1 MARRATFID
10 SVRNIG
16 DPVLVVDAGNFGDL
30 NPTFGKLKSDFIFK
44 MMQRMGYDAVTL
56 GDRELSWGASHYL
69 DLAGDETA
77 ILTSNLYTTPTGAA
91 EPIGPRSVV
100 REMGGVKVG
109 VIGLIDDEVV
119 RKATTTPEPYVAE
132 DVYTSAERMV
142 EELHSDDVEIVVLLA
157 QAHISVVDSLIR
169 RVPGIDVAVMGH
181 RGGLRAT
188 HTTSENTIVVR
199 PGSRGQY
206 IGHLDL
212 VVDPEGEI
220 VEYGGRSVALTKT
233 YAKDTRVQTLVNE
246 MTAEI
251 DRLKKEDRLRAQS
264 DYQNQLQVDRY
275 LGADTCARCHQP
287 EYEQWQASAHA
298 HAFTTL
304 EDLGMTG
311 SAECVSCHVT
321 GAGDKTGFTTARS
334 NPDLTAVQCES
345 CHQMG
350 TQHHIMGD
358 KGETRLASATCTGC
372 HDQANSPDYDPE
384 SYMEKIRH
392 W

>member
-1 MARRATFID
+1 
-10 SVRNIG
+10 
-16 DPVLVVDAGNFGDL
+16 VVDAGNFGDL

-69 DLAGDETA
+69 DLAGDETT
-77 ILTSNLYTTPTGAA
+77 ILTSNLFTTPTGAA
-91 EPIGPRSVV
+91 RPIGERTLV
-100 REMGGVKVG
+100 REMAGVSVG

-132 DVYTSAERMV
+132 DIYASAERMV
-142 EELHSDDVEIVVLLA
+142 SQLRSNDVEIVVLLA

-169 RVPGIDVAVMGH
+169 RVPDIDVAVMGH

-212 VVDPEGEI
+212 VVDPDGEI

-233 YAKDTRVQTLVNE
+233 YPKDSRVQTLVNE

-251 DRLKKEDRLRAQS
+251 DRLKKEDRLRAQN

-275 LGADTCARCHQP
+275 LGAETCARCHQP
-287 EYEQWQASAHA
+287 EYEQWQNSAHA

-304 EDLGMTG
+304 EELGMTG
-311 SAECVSCHVT
+311 SDECVSCHVT
-321 GAGDKTGFTTARS
+321 GAGEKTGFTSSRS

-350 TQHHIMGD
+350 TQHHNMGD
-358 KGETRLASATCTGC
+358 TGEVRLASATCTGC
-372 HDQANSPDYDPE
+372 HDEANSPDYDPE